1 MAEIKLNEDGSI
13 EAKMSKEE
21 VNAIALLLGASSDKI
36 ITERAEEWEV
46 EHFSSGTQ
54 LTNLY
59 YAFRKYSDVE

>member
-21 VNAIALLLGASSDKI
+21 VNAIALLLGASSDKTI
-36 ITERAEEWEV
+36 ADRAEDWEV
-46 EHFSSGTQ
+46 ENFSSGKQ